1 MFRHTVTGSIVMM
14 IVFSLSGMLAALVAL
29 AGSYDAPSFLVES
42 THRSTPDY
50 RLVEARIKTCRMV
63 CMGCRVIMDS
73 LCCYRLLGHSAPG
86 VA

>member
-1 MFRHTVTGSIVMM
+1 MM

-50 RLVEARIKTCRMV
+50 RLVETRIKIYRMVCMV

-73 LCCYRLLGHSAPG
+73 LCCYRLLGHSTPG
-86 VA
+86 AA